1 MRAIL
6 PALLA
11 MAGAAGLLGSCTPV
25 TPNWD
30 ARFGETVNMAVAAQT
45 LHPDADRN
53 QDPVAGIDG
62 NPGSDGTTSG
72 GGAPGLGFYD
82 PGWGATTGDGTAGDG
97 AGGGYA
103 IRKNGHSVPVSN
115 SGAIY
120 GAAS

>member
-11 MAGAAGLLGSCTPV
+11 MAGAAGLLGGCTPV

-62 NPGSDGTTSG
+62 NAAQEAMTRYRKSFAAPEPQPNAFTIGVGRAGS
-72 GGAPGLGFYD
+72 
-82 PGWGATTGDGTAGDG
+82 
-97 AGGGYA
+97 
-103 IRKNGHSVPVSN
+103 
-115 SGAIY
+115 
-120 GAAS
+120 ASR